1 MPLPCGSPSPYPL
14 AQATVDLRG
23 SGNMGQV
30 KRTSA
35 VEEDGKRE
43 PTVIDASKLTPLIY
57 MIDGRHGRIQC
68 YSRQAYRIEEL
79 HCV

>member
-1 MPLPCGSPSPYPL
+1 
-14 AQATVDLRG
+14 
-23 SGNMGQV
+23 MGQV

-35 VEEDGKRE
+35 VEEDGKSE
-43 PTVIDASKLTPLIY
+43 PTVMDASKLTPLIC

-79 HCV
+79 RCV